1 MTNEHPV
8 RKACLEFHSVVNRTS
23 NIVWGHRATQ
33 ASPPPLT
40 LRNAKYYR
48 ESGRCPLAR
57 AESEKT
63 NDSMIANDV
72 RILISNQAAD
82 TANVRSISW
91 KIILLQN
98 LVARLGVSSLRTFDE
113 SRKSGKF
120 RKLDRHSLPCTAG
133 TFRILDLQFL
143 CFHNV
148 RRRRS
153 KISAI
158 CKDFVKIC
166 RISKIFEITLGTLWV
181 AKINDVNP
189 SFAKISKNLS
199 IRNR

>member
-1 MTNEHPV
+1 
-8 RKACLEFHSVVNRTS
+8 
-23 NIVWGHRATQ
+23 
-33 ASPPPLT
+33 
-40 LRNAKYYR
+40 
-48 ESGRCPLAR
+48 
-57 AESEKT
+57 
-63 NDSMIANDV
+63 MIANDV

-91 KIILLQN
+91 KIISLVN

-120 RKLDRHSLPCTAG
+120 RKLDRHSLSCTAG
-133 TFRILDLQFL
+133 TFQFL

-158 CKDFVKIC
+158 CKDFVEIC
-166 RISKIFEITLGTLWV
+166 QISKIFEITRGTL
-181 AKINDVNP
+181 
-189 SFAKISKNLS
+189 
-199 IRNR
+199 